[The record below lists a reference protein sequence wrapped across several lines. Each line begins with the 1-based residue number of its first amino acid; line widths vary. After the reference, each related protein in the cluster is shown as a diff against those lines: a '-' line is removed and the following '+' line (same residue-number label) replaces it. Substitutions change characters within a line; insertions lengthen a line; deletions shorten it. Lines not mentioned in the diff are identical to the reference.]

1 MRTVVSGDGTR
12 IAYELTGT
20 GQPLVLVHG
29 TTADHNR
36 WAKVMPGLA
45 GHFTVL
51 AMDRRGRGQS
61 GDASVYELERE
72 FEDVAAVTAAAGSGA
87 SLLGHSFGA
96 LCAMEAALRVSNL
109 RKLVLYEPGFP
120 AGGMKIYPPGAM
132 EKLQALLDANDRDRL
147 LTTYFGDMVGMSAS
161 DVAVLRNDPFW
172 TTRMATAHTLVRE
185 MDEDN
190 YQFDPARFAAL
201 AIPTLLLCGEN
212 SPKILHAASGEIASA
227 LPHARIAVL
236 KGQGHVAM
244 TTAPDIFVNEI
255 VRFLLD

>member
-12 IAYELTGT
+12 IAYELTGA

-29 TTADHNR
+29 TTADHSR

-61 GDASVYELERE
+61 GDASVYALERE
-72 FEDVAAVTAAAGSGA
+72 FEDVAAVTAAAGPGT

-96 LCAMEAALRVSNL
+96 LCAMEAALRAGNL

-120 AGGMKIYPPGAM
+120 AGGMKIYPEGAR
-132 EKLQALLDANDRDRL
+132 EKLQTLLDANDRDRL
-147 LTTYFGDMVGMSAS
+147 LTTYFGEMVGMPVS
-161 DVAVLRNDPFW
+161 DVAALRKDPFW
-172 TTRMATAHTLVRE
+172 ATRMETAHTLVRE
-185 MDEDN
+185 MDEDD
-190 YQFDPARFAAL
+190 YRFDPARFDAL
-201 AIPTLLLCGEN
+201 AIPTLLLCGEK
-212 SPKILHAASGEIASA
+212 SPAILRAASEDIASA
-227 LPHARIAVL
+227 LPHARIVVL

-244 TTAPDIFVNEI
+244 TTAPEIFVNEI